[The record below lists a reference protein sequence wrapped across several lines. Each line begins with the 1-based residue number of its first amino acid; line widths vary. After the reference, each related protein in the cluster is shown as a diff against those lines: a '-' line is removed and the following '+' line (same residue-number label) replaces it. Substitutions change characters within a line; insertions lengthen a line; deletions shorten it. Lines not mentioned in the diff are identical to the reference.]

1 MITLGLAHSGDAS
14 LEEASADFE
23 MALKLYQEQQQP
35 LGEADTRY
43 GRAGLCLAQGKLEDA
58 SDELNRAIGL
68 VEQVMRS
75 MSIPQQWSMFLRQY
89 TQFYAQAAIT
99 LVRLNRDAE
108 ALVQLQSF
116 ARVAGAGA
124 IVQQIKAY
132 EETIPTSGDQ
142 LMEDEIRA
150 NKDLVKRLN
159 QLRKK
164 LRG

>member
-1 MITLGLAHSGDAS
+1 
-14 LEEASADFE
+14 
-23 MALKLYQEQQQP
+23 
-35 LGEADTRY
+35 
-43 GRAGLCLAQGKLEDA
+43 
-58 SDELNRAIGL
+58 
-68 VEQVMRS
+68 
-75 MSIPQQWSMFLRQY
+75 MFLRQY